1 MSGALQMT
9 QQAAEGVS
17 ENAKAMMTPVEVG
30 ILGGAAGVVGAGNLI
45 VKCVDA
51 HSNTKTADAA
61 VETAKANTKTS
72 NANEMSARA
81 DVMNV
86 GIAAKKLEFEIKQAE
101 DKARNERK
109 DQGPRQVPAHRM
121 VVESHLLL
129 ASSHRP
135 RLHPLLR
142 IRKRISCQLTHWVHR
157 SSDRPPALTSHNP
170 LVKVACRN

>member
-17 ENAKAMMTPVEVG
+17 KNAKAMMTPVEVG

-101 DKARNERK
+101 DKGRNERK
-109 DQGPRQVPAHRM
+109 DQGPRPSSGSSNGGGKPSAPGIQPSA
-121 VVESHLLL
+121 
-129 ASSHRP
+129 ASSYST
-135 RLHPLLR
+135 
-142 IRKRISCQLTHWVHR
+142 KDQK
-157 SSDRPPALTSHNP
+157 AAN
-170 LVKVACRN
+170 